1 MKLKLLF
8 FNLMGF
14 VAFNLNAQSTQD
26 VTFKVNMNNYT
37 GSFTKVYVSGT
48 FNSWSGNSNEL
59 TDANTDGIYEGTFSI
74 TADSIEF
81 KYTLDN
87 WNAQEALTPGMVC
100 TKTTS
105 GYTNRFEK
113 FSGSAVTLSTACFGE
128 CGNCQT
134 LTNKNIT
141 FAVNMKQ
148 YTGSYTKVYVSG
160 DFNSW
165 SGNSNEL
172 TDADG
177 DKIYTGTITT
187 TKDSIEW
194 KYTLDNWTGQ
204 ESLTSGSSCTKTTG
218 GYTNRFSVISGNK
231 TFEAVCFNECS
242 NCTNNVTFSVDM
254 NKYKGA
260 SFTSVYV
267 NGNFNGWCG
276 SCNVMTDDNKDGVWE
291 VTLPLPQDSI
301 EFKYTLDGWNAQE
314 ALQEGTSCTKTTAGY
329 TNRFTKITGP
339 TTLSTVCWES
349 CTSCASTKDK
359 ANVTFRVD
367 VKKFGISYTNINLN
381 GTFNNWCGACAVMT
395 DDNKDSIYE
404 LTIPLFA
411 GDTIEY
417 KFTADG
423 WSNDERFSGGESC
436 TKTTGGFTN
445 RYSVIS
451 GDSTLPVVCW
461 AKCTACNVTSST
473 EEFNHNAVR
482 LYPNPTTGMLNIQMN
497 QASVEVLGVAV
508 FDVQGKQVM
517 NVSASNNVDL
527 SKLVDGVYF
536 VQIKSN
542 VGSIYK
548 EVILNR

>member
-1 MKLKLLF
+1 MMKLKLLI
-8 FNLMGF
+8 FNLLGF
-14 VAFNLNAQSTQD
+14 VALNLNAQSTQN

-37 GSFTKVYVSGT
+37 GSFTKVYVSGN

-87 WNAQEALTPGMVC
+87 WNAQESLTPGMVC

-113 FSGSAVTLSTACFGE
+113 FSGSAVSLSTACFGE

-134 LTNKNIT
+134 LTNKNVT

-177 DKIYTGTITT
+177 DKIFTGTITT

-231 TFEAVCFNECS
+231 TFDAVCFNSCS

-267 NGNFNGWCG
+267 NGSFNGWCG
-276 SCNVMTDDNKDGVWE
+276 SCNVMTDDNKDGIWE

-314 ALQEGTSCTKTTAGY
+314 SLKEGSSCTKTTAGY
-329 TNRFTKITGP
+329 TNRFTKITG
-339 TTLSTVCWES
+339 TTNLSTVCWES
-349 CTSCASTKDK
+349 CVSCANTKAK
-359 ANVTFRVD
+359 VNVTFKVD

-381 GTFNNWCGACAVMT
+381 GTFNSWCGTCAVMT

-404 LTIPLFA
+404 LTLQLNA
-411 GDTIEY
+411 GDTFEY

-423 WSNDERFSGGESC
+423 WTNDEKFAGGESC
-436 TKTTGGFTN
+436 TKTTGAFTN
-445 RYSVIS
+445 RMGVVQ
-451 GDSTLPVVCW
+451 GDSVLPVVCW
-461 AKCTACNVTSST
+461 AKCTSCNTSST
-473 EEFNHNAVR
+473 TEFNSSAVR
-482 LYPNPTTGMLNIQMN
+482 LYPNPTNGLLNIQMN
-497 QASVEVLGVAV
+497 AAQVFGVAI
-508 FDVQGKQVM
+508 FDVQGKQVL
-517 NVSASNNVDL
+517 NVKTSNNTVDL
-527 SKLVDGVYF
+527 SKIVDGIYF
-536 VQIKSN
+536 VQIQSS
-542 VGSIYK
+542 VGTMYK
-548 EVILNR
+548 EVVLNR

>member
-1 MKLKLLF
+1 
-8 FNLMGF
+8 
-14 VAFNLNAQSTQD
+14 
-26 VTFKVNMNNYT
+26 
-37 GSFTKVYVSGT
+37 
-48 FNSWSGNSNEL
+48 
-59 TDANTDGIYEGTFSI
+59 
-74 TADSIEF
+74 
-81 KYTLDN
+81 
-87 WNAQEALTPGMVC
+87 
-100 TKTTS
+100 
-105 GYTNRFEK
+105 
-113 FSGSAVTLSTACFGE
+113 
-128 CGNCQT
+128 
-134 LTNKNIT
+134 
-141 FAVNMKQ
+141 
-148 YTGSYTKVYVSG
+148 
-160 DFNSW
+160 
-165 SGNSNEL
+165 
-172 TDADG
+172 
-177 DKIYTGTITT
+177 
-187 TKDSIEW
+187 
-194 KYTLDNWTGQ
+194 
-204 ESLTSGSSCTKTTG
+204 
-218 GYTNRFSVISGNK
+218 
-231 TFEAVCFNECS
+231 
-242 NCTNNVTFSVDM
+242 M

-276 SCNVMTDDNKDGVWE
+276 SCNVLTDDNKDGVWE

-314 ALQEGTSCTKTTAGY
+314 SLQEGTSCTKTTSGY
-329 TNRFTKITGP
+329 TNRFTKINGA

-381 GTFNNWCGACAVMT
+381 GTFNSWCGACAVMT

-423 WSNDERFSGGESC
+423 WSNDEKFVGGESC
-436 TKTTGGFTN
+436 TKTTGNFTN

-461 AKCTACNVTSST
+461 AKCTACTT
-473 EEFNHNAVR
+473 TFNNNAVR
-482 LYPNPTTGMLNIQMN
+482 LYPNPTTGILNIQLN

-542 VGSIYK
+542 VGNIYK